1 MNRWPYY
8 VASLAIGLAVV
19 AALLSGSARWIQ
31 LVTTVLWFAAIG
43 AAWNIQAGFT
53 GVLGLGN
60 TLFLAVG
67 AYCSIYLYNTLGISP
82 WLGMWIGAAISVVV
96 GSAIAFISLR
106 AGLRGITYVFATFAS
121 SQILLFWLLDQRWL
135 GGAGGIRLE
144 RIDHDPWAFRFGS
157 DAAYLVIAL
166 VLLISVMLFMAFIRD
181 RKWGLFMRAVRENE
195 KSAAMSGISVLSIQ
209 VLAVACSAF
218 FTSIAGTFYAQFQMS
233 VSPNALLS
241 LHMALN
247 TMIFTVV
254 GGIGFV
260 FGPVVG
266 AFVLTV
272 ISEIALHLSGTGTDF
287 AAVRLLIYGACI
299 IAIALFLPSGLVSLA
314 DRGNRMSPS
323 E

>member
-1 MNRWPYY
+1 MRGRWPHI
-8 VASLAIGLAVV
+8 LFV
-19 AALLSGSARWIQ
+19 AAISAAVIAVYFSGSSRWIQ
-31 LVTTVLWFAAIG
+31 LATTMLWFAAIG
-43 AAWNIQAGFT
+43 AAWNIQAGFA

-60 TLFLAVG
+60 TFFLAVG
-67 AYCSIYLYNTLGISP
+67 AYSSIYLYNRFGLSP
-82 WLGMWIGAAISVVV
+82 WLGMWVGAAISV
-96 GSAIAFISLR
+96 AIGCAVAYVCLR

-144 RIDHDPWAFRFGS
+144 QIDHDPWAFRFGS
-157 DAAYLVIAL
+157 DRAYLVIAA
-166 VLLISVMLFMAFIRD
+166 VLLACTLLFMASIRD

-195 KSAAMSGISVLSIQ
+195 KSAAMSGISVLGIQ
-209 VLAVACSAF
+209 VLAVACSAL

-233 VSPNALLS
+233 VSPTALLS

-266 AFVLTV
+266 AFVLTAV
-272 ISEIALHLSGTGTDF
+272 SEIALHLSGSGTDF

-314 DRGNRMSPS
+314 GRGRRQ
-323 E
+323 

>member
-1 MNRWPYY
+1 VNRWPYY
-8 VASLAIGLAVV
+8 VVTLAIALAVL

-43 AAWNIQAGFT
+43 AAWNIQAGFA

-82 WLGMWIGAAISVVV
+82 WLGMWVGAAISVVV
-96 GSAIAFISLR
+96 GCAIAFISLR

-144 RIDHDPWAFRFGS
+144 RIDHDPWAFRFAS
-157 DAAYLVIAL
+157 DEAYLIIAL
-166 VLLISVMLFMAFIRD
+166 VLLVSVMLFMAFIRD
-181 RKWGLFMRAVRENE
+181 RRWGLFMRAVRENE
-195 KSAAMSGISVLSIQ
+195 KSAAMSGINVLSIQ

-247 TMIFTVV
+247 TMIFAVV

-272 ISEIALHLSGTGTDF
+272 ISELALHFSGTGTDF

-314 DRGNRMSPS
+314 DRRYRASS
-323 E
+323 SD